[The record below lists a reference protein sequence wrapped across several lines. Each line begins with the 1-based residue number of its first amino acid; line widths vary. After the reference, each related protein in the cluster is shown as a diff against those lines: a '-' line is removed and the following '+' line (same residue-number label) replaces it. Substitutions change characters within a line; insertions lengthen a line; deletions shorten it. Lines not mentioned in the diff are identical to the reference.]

1 MFSPWP
7 GSAPCSL
14 VSSDQQAVSS
24 RQGHSISICCVR
36 IGFLEI
42 LVPPTRVFCCFE
54 QAAPLSGPLHP
65 RPAVS
70 GDPRVGLGGCGVRT
84 VVRVWAPNPRPPQIL
99 LQPQDNDIISGTTLL
114 SSPRQHSQPQ
124 VFPSSWLFIALL
136 FILVKYT
143 QRKIYHFD
151 HFKCTVWQ
159 LCRQSY
165 HYGAIITIPSRLVK
179 LQLFPLITSSHHSPS
194 P

>member
-1 MFSPWP
+1 MFS
-7 GSAPCSL
+7 A
-14 VSSDQQAVSS
+14 ASS
-24 RQGHSISICCVR
+24 RQLPYQG
-36 IGFLEI
+36 
-42 LVPPTRVFCCFE
+42 
-54 QAAPLSGPLHP
+54 LSTPGLRSPETP
-65 RPAVS
+65 EWVS
-70 GDPRVGLGGCGVRT
+70 GAVGSGQQSGCGPQT
-84 VVRVWAPNPRPPQIL
+84 QDPPQIL
-99 LQPQDNDIISGTTLL
+99 LQPQDNGIISGTTLL

-124 VFPSSWLFIALL
+124 VFPSNWLFIALF

-151 HFKCTVWQ
+151 HFKCTIWQ

-165 HYGAIITIPSRLVK
+165 HYGAITTIPSCLVK